1 MIPDQALVSIIG
13 YSLAKLSYF
22 LFGSLTKFY
31 PFVFFWF
38 NYLLYKNDY
47 NFELIERR
55 FSVAI
60 FTCIFASLIFASIF
74 LQDKGYIASAM
85 FVILD
90 GLFGKIGSLILVILF
105 LAFAFSISFPQII
118 KEVFKIDLDFDF
130 YLKLE
135 TLIKN
140 KIFGFFGGDKYE
152 NETKEE
158 QEKLKQELLI
168 KEKKEEH
175 IKKEDLSKQETQENK
190 KFNLEDLKNQELEE
204 VIISEEDKKL
214 SSSYIHELS
223 EPIASFAQKASQV
236 NIKED
241 EMTPEEYLSKY
252 KNNSED
258 IYTQTLKSKNLDEPS
273 YKRRNMDLN
282 ENKEE
287 VIEENS
293 LFAKE
298 LKERE
303 QMLQKAK
310 LLEEYKALQ
319 KEKILEELNE
329 DFKKIEEL
337 NAIEAQKEAEFKKIQ
352 NKTSFLGVKDFKD
365 EDFIPQNE
373 VKELDFSEDDF
384 AKPVSIEELRSK
396 RNYESPFVVEEV
408 QNEVKEEKVLFEITQ
423 EPIVEVVENKTHH
436 SIANEVSKNK
446 ALLKDLDFGN
456 FEKPKDFSL
465 PPLDFLTMPK
475 EGKSEINEEEIDRKI
490 YDLLEKLRRFKIGG
504 DVVRTYTGP
513 VVTTFEFH
521 PAADVKVSKILSLQ
535 DDLAMALK
543 AQTIR
548 IQAPIPGKDVVGIEV
563 PNEKIDTIYLRE
575 ILESEVFKN
584 SSSPL
589 TIALGKDIVG
599 DPFITDLKKLPH
611 LLIAGTTGSGKSV
624 GINSMLLSLL
634 YRNSPKTLRLMMI
647 DPKMLEFSIYN
658 DIPHL
663 LTPVITDP
671 KKAVNALSNMVA
683 EMERRYRLMAEA
695 KTKNIENYNE
705 KIKEQ
710 GGEILPFIVVIIDE
724 LADLMMTAGK
734 DVEFYIGRLAQMA
747 RASGIHL
754 IVATQRPSV
763 DVVTGVVKAN
773 LPSRIS
779 YKVGQKIDSKVILDS
794 MGAESLLGRGDC
806 LFTPPGMS
814 GLVRLHAPF
823 ASENEI
829 ENIVEFLKAQQV
841 VEYDESFLKDDSQD
855 GAYKR
860 SEFDDGDLDE
870 LYEEAKAVILEDR
883 KTSISYLQRR
893 LKIGYNRAA
902 NIIEQ
907 LSQTGVLSEPDAK
920 GQREIL

>member
-1 MIPDQALVSIIG
+1 MG

-47 NFELIERR
+47 NLELIERR

-60 FTCIFASLIFASIF
+60 FTCILASLIFASAF

-90 GLFGKIGSLILVILF
+90 GLFGKIGSLILVVLL
-105 LAFAFSISFPQII
+105 LAFAFSISFPKFI
-118 KEVFKIDLDFDF
+118 KEVFKVELDFDF

-168 KEKKEEH
+168 KEKKEEP
-175 IKKEDLSKQETQENK
+175 IKNEELPKQEIQENK

-223 EPIASFAQKASQV
+223 EPIASFAQKASQI

-287 VIEENS
+287 IIEENS

-384 AKPVSIEELRSK
+384 TKPLSIEELRSK
-396 RNYESPFVVEEV
+396 KELQNPFIVEEI
-408 QNEVKEEKVLFEITQ
+408 QNEVKEENNAFEIK
-423 EPIVEVVENKTHH
+423 EIKNEELENKTHH
-436 SIANEVSKNK
+436 SITSEISENK

-456 FEKPKDFSL
+456 FEKPKDFIL
-465 PPLDFLTMPK
+465 PPLDFLSMPK
-475 EGKSEINEEEIDRKI
+475 EGKNEINEEEIDRKI

-513 VVTTFEFH
+513 VVTTFEFR

-575 ILESEVFKN
+575 ILESDVFKN

-705 KIKEQ
+705 KIKDQ

-779 YKVGQKIDSKVILDS
+779 YKVGQKIDSKVILDA

-814 GLVRLHAPF
+814 SLVRLHAPF

-829 ENIVEFLKAQQV
+829 ENIVEFLKEQQV
-841 VEYDESFLKDDSQD
+841 VEYDESFLKDENSDFNARRNDFS
-855 GAYKR
+855 
-860 SEFDDGDLDE
+860 DGDLDE
-870 LYEEAKAVILEDR
+870 LYEEAKAIVLEDR
-883 KTSISYLQRR
+883 KTSISYIQRR

-902 NIIEQ
+902 NIVEQ
-907 LSQTGVLSEPDAK
+907 LTQMGVLSEPDAK